1 MKMLIKMLHNNF
13 GVSIQNVTV
22 NSLSSNDKKKI
33 IDLFEEYS
41 LVVIKKQIITEQ
53 EQINFTKMF
62 GELETTK
69 PGTLGT
75 NSNLVILTNIDLN
88 GNIVDTSHKQSK
100 NDRANQQWHS
110 DSSFKIKPAH
120 ASILSG
126 KQVPSDGGNTEF
138 VSMREVYKNLRKDI
152 KEKVLN
158 LEAIHHFAHSRSKID
173 IKMVSQIEF
182 DKFPP
187 VIQPMVKTNPK
198 NKKRALYFGSH
209 TAYIKG
215 LPKKESE
222 DLLNYLKK
230 FSSQEKFIY
239 SHKWEQNDLL
249 IWDNRSILHRGTYYN
264 PKEPRYLVRTTV
276 QDNLSKAKYLNLDN

>member
-1 MKMLIKMLHNNF
+1 MLIKKLHDNF

-110 DSSFKIKPAH
+110 DSSFKIKPAQ

-126 KQVPSDGGNTEF
+126 KQVPSEGGNTEF

-209 TAYIKG
+209 TAYIKD

-222 DLLNYLKK
+222 NLLNYLKK

-264 PKEPRYLVRTTV
+264 PKEPRYLLRTTV

>member
-1 MKMLIKMLHNNF
+1 MLVKKLHDNF
-13 GVSIQNVTV
+13 GISIENIDI
-22 NSLSSNDKKKI
+22 NSLNANEKKEI
-33 IDLFEEYS
+33 VDLFEEHS
-41 LVVIKKQIITEQ
+41 LVIIKKQVINEQ
-53 EQINFTKMF
+53 EQINFTKLF
-62 GELETTK
+62 GELELTK

-75 NSNLVILTNIDLN
+75 NSNLVILTNIDET
-88 GNIVDTSHKQSK
+88 GKVVDTDHKQSK

-110 DSSFKIKPAH
+110 DSSFKIIPAH

-126 KQVPSDGGNTEF
+126 KQVPTEGGNTEF
-138 VSMREVYKNLRKDI
+138 VSMRVVYENLKKDI

-158 LEAIHHFAHSRSKID
+158 LEAVHHFAHSRSKID

-187 VIQPMVKTNPK
+187 VVQPMVKTNPK

-209 TAYIKG
+209 TAYVKD
-215 LPKKESE
+215 LPEKESE
-222 DLLNYLKK
+222 ELLTYLKE

-239 SHKWEQNDLL
+239 SHTWEENDLL
-249 IWDNRSILHRGTYYN
+249 IWDNRSILHRGTNYN

-276 QDNLSKAKYLNLDN
+276 QDSLSKAKYLN

>member
-1 MKMLIKMLHNNF
+1 MLVKTLHDKF
-13 GVSIQNVTV
+13 GISIENIDI
-22 NSLSSNDKKKI
+22 NLLSANEKKEI
-33 IDLFEEYS
+33 VDLFEEHS
-41 LVVIKKQIITEQ
+41 LVIIKKQVINEQ
-53 EQINFTKMF
+53 EQINFTKLF
-62 GELETTK
+62 GELELTK

-75 NSNLVILTNIDLN
+75 NSNLVILTNIDET
-88 GNIVDTSHKQSK
+88 GNVVDTDHKQSK

-110 DSSFKIKPAH
+110 DSSFKIIPAH

-126 KQVPSDGGNTEF
+126 KQVPTEGGNTEF
-138 VSMREVYKNLRKDI
+138 VSMRVVYENLKKDI

-158 LEAIHHFAHSRSKID
+158 LEAVHHFAHSRSKID

-187 VIQPMVKTNPK
+187 VVQPMVKTNPK

-209 TAYIKG
+209 TAYIKD
-215 LPKKESE
+215 LPEKESE
-222 DLLNYLKK
+222 KLLTYLKE

-239 SHKWEQNDLL
+239 SHIWEENDLL
-249 IWDNRSILHRGTYYN
+249 IWDNRSILHRGTNYN

-276 QDNLSKAKYLNLDN
+276 QDSLSKAKYLN

>member
-1 MKMLIKMLHNNF
+1 MLIKKLHDNF

-110 DSSFKIKPAH
+110 DSSFKIKPAQ

-126 KQVPSDGGNTEF
+126 KQVPSEGGNTEF

-182 DKFPP
+182 KKFPP

-209 TAYIKG
+209 TAYIKD

-264 PKEPRYLVRTTV
+264 PKEPRYLLRTTV

>member
-1 MKMLIKMLHNNF
+1 MLVKKLHDNF
-13 GVSIQNVTV
+13 GISIENIDI
-22 NSLSSNDKKKI
+22 NLLSANEKKEI
-33 IDLFEEYS
+33 VDLFEEHS
-41 LVVIKKQIITEQ
+41 LVIIKKQVINEQ
-53 EQINFTKMF
+53 EQINFTKLF
-62 GELETTK
+62 GELELTK

-75 NSNLVILTNIDLN
+75 NSNLVILTNIDET
-88 GNIVDTSHKQSK
+88 GNVVDTDHKQSK

-110 DSSFKIKPAH
+110 DSSFKIIPAH

-126 KQVPSDGGNTEF
+126 KQVPTEGGNTEF
-138 VSMREVYKNLRKDI
+138 VSMRVVYENLKKDI

-158 LEAIHHFAHSRSKID
+158 LEAVHHFAHSRSKID

-187 VIQPMVKTNPK
+187 VVQPMVKTNPK

-209 TAYIKG
+209 TAYIKD
-215 LPKKESE
+215 LPEKESE
-222 DLLNYLKK
+222 KLLTYLKE

-239 SHKWEQNDLL
+239 SHTWEENDLL
-249 IWDNRSILHRGTYYN
+249 IWDNRSILHRGTNYN

-276 QDNLSKAKYLNLDN
+276 QDSLSKAKYLN

>member
-1 MKMLIKMLHNNF
+1 MLVKTLHDKF
-13 GVSIQNVTV
+13 GISIENIDI
-22 NSLSSNDKKKI
+22 NLLSANEKKEI
-33 IDLFEEYS
+33 VDLFEEHS
-41 LVVIKKQIITEQ
+41 LVIIKKQVINEQ
-53 EQINFTKMF
+53 EQINFTKLF
-62 GELETTK
+62 GELELTK

-75 NSNLVILTNIDLN
+75 NSNLVILTNIDET
-88 GNIVDTSHKQSK
+88 GNVVDTDHKQSK

-110 DSSFKIKPAH
+110 DSSFKIIPAH

-126 KQVPSDGGNTEF
+126 KQVPTEGGNTEF
-138 VSMREVYKNLRKDI
+138 VSMRVVYENLKKDI

-158 LEAIHHFAHSRSKID
+158 LEAVHHFAHSRSKID

-187 VIQPMVKTNPK
+187 VVQPMVKTNPK

-209 TAYIKG
+209 TAYVKD
-215 LPKKESE
+215 LPEKESE
-222 DLLNYLKK
+222 ELLTYLKE

-239 SHKWEQNDLL
+239 SHTWEENDLL
-249 IWDNRSILHRGTYYN
+249 IWDNRSILHRGTNYN

-276 QDNLSKAKYLNLDN
+276 QDSLSKAKYLN

>member
-1 MKMLIKMLHNNF
+1 MLVKKLHDNF
-13 GVSIQNVTV
+13 GISIENIDI
-22 NSLSSNDKKKI
+22 NSLNANEKKEI
-33 IDLFEEYS
+33 VDLFEEHS
-41 LVVIKKQIITEQ
+41 LVIIKKQVINEQ
-53 EQINFTKMF
+53 EQIDFTKLF
-62 GELETTK
+62 GELELTK

-75 NSNLVILTNIDLN
+75 NSNLVILTNIDET
-88 GNIVDTSHKQSK
+88 GKVVDTDHKQSK

-110 DSSFKIKPAH
+110 DSSFKIIPAH

-126 KQVPSDGGNTEF
+126 KQVPTEGGNTEF
-138 VSMREVYKNLRKDI
+138 VSMRVVYENLKKDI

-158 LEAIHHFAHSRSKID
+158 LEAVHHFAHSRSKID

-187 VIQPMVKTNPK
+187 VVQPMVKTNPK

-209 TAYIKG
+209 TAYIKD
-215 LPKKESE
+215 LPEKESE
-222 DLLNYLKK
+222 KLLTYLKE

-239 SHKWEQNDLL
+239 SHTWEENDLL
-249 IWDNRSILHRGTYYN
+249 IWDNRSILHRGTNYN

-276 QDNLSKAKYLNLDN
+276 QDSLSKAKYLN